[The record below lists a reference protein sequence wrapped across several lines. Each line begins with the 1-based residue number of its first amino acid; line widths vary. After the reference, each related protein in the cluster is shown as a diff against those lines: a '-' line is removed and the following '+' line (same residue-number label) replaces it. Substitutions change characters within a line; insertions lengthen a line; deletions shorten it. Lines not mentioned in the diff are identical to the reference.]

1 MSALDHLLSLLDLEP
16 LEDAYFRGQSQSY
29 GAKRVFGGQ
38 VLAQAVIA
46 AGRTVGADRRCHSL
60 HAYFILPGDA
70 AAPIL
75 YQVDRLRDGGSFATR
90 RVTAIQHGR
99 PVFNAALS
107 FHRDEP
113 GLEHAAPAPEAPAP
127 ESVTG
132 EVELARRVAHKI
144 PERFRASLTGERA
157 IDYRPV
163 DPIDPFAPE
172 ATDAELEVWLRA
184 SGDLP
189 DDPLVHQA
197 VLAYASDY
205 GLLGTALRP
214 HARSVMDPQIMAASL
229 DHAMWFH
236 RPLRA
241 DGWLLYAM
249 EGPNAGGARAFTR
262 GTVHDAEGR
271 LVASV
276 AQEGLVRLVD
286 R

>member
-1 MSALDHLLSLLDLEP
+1 MSALDRLLALLDLEP
-16 LEDAYFRGQSQSY
+16 LEDTYFRGQSQSY
-29 GAKRVFGGQ
+29 GAPRVFGGQ

-46 AGRTVGADRRCHSL
+46 AGRTVAAERRCHSL

-75 YQVDRLRDGGSFATR
+75 YQVERLRDGGSFTTR

-99 PVFNAALS
+99 PIFNAALS

-113 GLEHAAPAPEAPAP
+113 GLEHAAPAPEAPPP
-127 ESVTG
+127 EAVTS
-132 EVELARRVAHKI
+132 ERDLARAVADKI
-144 PERFRASLTGERA
+144 PEHLRASLVGERA
-157 IDYRPV
+157 IDYHPV
-163 DPIDPFAPE
+163 DPIDPFDPQPTA
-172 ATDAELEVWLRA
+172 AELEVWLQA
-184 SGDLP
+184 SGGLP

-214 HARSVMDPQIMAASL
+214 HARSVMDPRIMAASL

-236 RPLRA
+236 RPFRA
-241 DGWLLYAM
+241 DDWLLYAM
-249 EGPNAGGARAFTR
+249 EGPNASGARAFTR

-276 AQEGLVRLVD
+276 AQEGLVRPTD
-286 R
+286 G

>member
-1 MSALDHLLSLLDLEP
+1 MSPLDRLLSLLDLEP

-46 AGRTVGADRRCHSL
+46 AGRTVEPERRCHSL

-75 YQVDRLRDGGSFATR
+75 YQVERLRDGGSFTTR

-99 PVFNAALS
+99 PIFNAALS

-113 GLEHAAPAPEAPAP
+113 GLDHAVPAPEAPAP
-127 ESVTG
+127 EAVTS
-132 EVELARRVAHKI
+132 EVELARALADKI

-163 DPIDPFAPE
+163 DPIDPFDPE
-172 ATDAELEVWLRA
+172 PTEAELEVWLKA
-184 SGDLP
+184 SGELP
-189 DDPLVHQA
+189 EDPLVHQA
-197 VLAYASDY
+197 ILAYASDY

-214 HARSVMDPQIMAASL
+214 HARSVMDPRIMAASL

-236 RPLRA
+236 RPFRA

-249 EGPNAGGARAFTR
+249 EGPNASGARAFTR

-276 AQEGLVRLVD
+276 AQEGLVRLTE